1 MILARLLRLLTRL
14 RRIQP
19 QVGRLHAMVLRASRG
34 RLRRSRLLAGGQTVL
49 ALSTGGRRTRRERTT
64 VVAYIEHGDAYAVAA
79 LNLGSDDDPA
89 WALNLEAEPTAWVA
103 VAGERIRVR
112 ARRAEGDEE
121 QRIWRAL
128 IERLPATANSRRL
141 AARRVPVYV
150 LEPQR
155 VPLRETPPAEP
166 RSEARR

>member
-1 MILARLLRLLTRL
+1 
-14 RRIQP
+14 
-19 QVGRLHAMVLRASRG
+19 VL
-34 RLRRSRLLAGGQTVL
+34 
-49 ALSTGGRRTRRERTT
+49 
-64 VVAYIEHGDAYAVAA
+64 AYIEHGNAYAVAA

-89 WALNLEAEPTAWVA
+89 WALNLAADPTAWVE
-103 VAGERIRVR
+103 VAGERIQVR
-112 ARRAEGDEE
+112 ARQAQGDEE

-150 LEPQR
+150 LEPQSA
-155 VPLRETPPAEP
+155 PLRAAPPAAP